1 MRNLIRLGLIA
12 ATMVSFHSSAFS
24 QGPPPG
30 SYRETCSNVQMRG
43 GTLFANCQDT
53 EGRWRST
60 VLPEAYECV
69 GDVTNINGELRCN
82 RRDDWRDR
90 DSLPRGSYR
99 ETCRQIRVSGDYLS
113 AKCQTMSGRW
123 NRTSLNDLDRCV
135 GEIVNDDGNLR
146 CGRRAW
152 QVRGT
157 FVETCAPIY
166 LLGDVLRARCQTR
179 DGGWVWTG
187 LNDAD
192 GCRAGIVNV
201 DGQLRCGGGDRDD
214 YDRGRDRDH
223 DGDRDGDRDRERGGD
238 RDRDRGIPRGGYAQ
252 TCRNIERRGDTLRAE
267 CERRDGRWVWSD
279 LGDID
284 RCRSEIN
291 NDDGRLVCA
300 R

>member
-12 ATMVSFHSSAFS
+12 VTIVCCSNAFC

-30 SYRETCSNVQMRG
+30 SYRQTCANVQMRQG
-43 GTLFANCQDT
+43 SLFANCQDT

-60 VLPEAYECV
+60 VLPAAYECV

-90 DSLPRGSYR
+90 DSLPRGSYK
-99 ETCRQIRVSGDYLS
+99 ETCRDIRVRGDYLS
-113 AKCQTMSGRW
+113 AKCQTMIGRW
-123 NRTSLNDLDRCV
+123 NRTSLDDIGRCV

-152 QVRGT
+152 QVSGT
-157 FVETCAPIY
+157 FVQTCAPIY

-179 DGGWVWTG
+179 DGRWVWTG

-192 GCRAGIVNV
+192 NCRAGIVNV
-201 DGQLRCGGGDRDD
+201 DGRLACGGGDRDD
-214 YDRGRDRDH
+214 HDRDRD
-223 DGDRDGDRDRERGGD
+223 GD
-238 RDRDRGIPRGGYAQ
+238 RDRDRGIPRGGYMQ
-252 TCRNIERRGDTLRAE
+252 TCRNIGRRGDTLRAE
-267 CERRDGRWVWSD
+267 CETRDGRWVWTE